1 MKECRLCRVLS
12 NGPCSNLANFHRR
25 RQACESWLTKPNGS
39 RIPSAQKL
47 SADSESLKL
56 STFESLMASP
66 VDSEDDVSSS
76 TYATL

>member
-1 MKECRLCRVLS
+1 MKECKLCRVLS
-12 NGPCSNLANFHRR
+12 IFQSSQFPP
-25 RQACESWLTKPNGS
+25 QACESWLTKPKGS
-39 RIPSAQKL
+39 RIPSSQKL
-47 SADSESLKL
+47 SADSENLKL